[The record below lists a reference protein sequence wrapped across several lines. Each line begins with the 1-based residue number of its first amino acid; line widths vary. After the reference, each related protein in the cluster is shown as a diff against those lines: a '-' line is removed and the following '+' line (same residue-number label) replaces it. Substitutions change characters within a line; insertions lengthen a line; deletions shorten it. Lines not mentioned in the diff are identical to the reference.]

1 MVDDRVRGGSSQS
14 YLTPVENSTNVRF
27 FGTLDT
33 KTLGGAGFASQTT
46 TGNKTWDLSSYA
58 GLEVGVVK
66 GDGKM
71 YTLIVKDEE
80 PEDKRDDGREKAGIN
95 WEYDFKA
102 GGSEME
108 AEENLRVWM
117 AWSDFKATYRGRER
131 KDAGKLK
138 TGEIK
143 RFSLMMRR

>member
-1 MVDDRVRGGSSQS
+1 M
-14 YLTPVENSTNVRF
+14 
-27 FGTLDT
+27 
-33 KTLGGAGFASQTT
+33 
-46 TGNKTWDLSSYA
+46 
-58 GLEVGVVK
+58 VK
-66 GDGKM
+66 GDGKV
-71 YTLIVKDEE
+71 YTLIVRDEE

-102 GGSEME
+102 GDSGMD
-108 AEENLRVWM
+108 AEVNQKIWI

-131 KDAGKLK
+131 KDTGKLK